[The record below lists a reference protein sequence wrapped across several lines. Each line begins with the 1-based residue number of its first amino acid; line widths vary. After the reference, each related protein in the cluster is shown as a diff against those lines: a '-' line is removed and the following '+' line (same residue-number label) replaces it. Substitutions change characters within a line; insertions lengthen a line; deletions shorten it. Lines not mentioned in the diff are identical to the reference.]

1 MLDIG
6 CRQRCTSALFPA
18 GPANRTHYY
27 MLKGGMFLKKV
38 MSLLLSAV
46 LLSSFYVAAPPKASA
61 ASPIVVS
68 TTIVVPAGQ
77 TYNGNGQ
84 TFVANPNTL
93 GDGSQAEN
101 QKPIFRLEKNA
112 TLKNVIIGAP
122 GADGVHCYGNATIS
136 NVTWLD
142 VGEDALT
149 LKASGTV
156 NITGGGAYKAYDKV
170 FQINAAGTINI
181 KNFRADDI
189 GKLARQNGGTSF
201 AVNFTLD
208 SSDISNVKDS
218 IFRTDSGSS
227 AAKITNTR
235 YRNVPTL
242 FKGFASGK
250 TSQSGNTQY

>member
-1 MLDIG
+1 M
-6 CRQRCTSALFPA
+6 
-18 GPANRTHYY
+18 
-27 MLKGGMFLKKV
+27 KKWLSV
-38 MSLLLSAV
+38 ILSGLLLAV
-46 LLSSFYVAAPPKASA
+46 SFGISPVHAA
-61 ASPIVVS
+61 
-68 TTIVVPAGQ
+68 TIVVNETILVPAGT
-77 TYNGNGQ
+77 TYDGQGQ
-84 TFVANPNTL
+84 TFAANPNTL
-93 GDGSQAEN
+93 GDGSQAEG
-101 QKPIFRLEKNA
+101 QKPIFRLENNA
-112 TLKNVIIGAP
+112 TLKNVNIAAP

-181 KNFRADDI
+181 KNFKANDI
-189 GKLARQNGGTSF
+189 GKLARQNGGTTF

-208 SSDISNVKDS
+208 NSDISDVKDS
-218 IFRTDSGSS
+218 IFRTDSSVS
-227 AAKITNTR
+227 QAKITNTR
-235 YRNVPTL
+235 YHNVPTL

>member
-1 MLDIG
+1 MKKGLG
-6 CRQRCTSALFPA
+6 LF
-18 GPANRTHYY
+18 
-27 MLKGGMFLKKV
+27 
-38 MSLLLSAV
+38 LSFAMISV
-46 LLSSFYVAAPPKASA
+46 FYVTQPVSVSA

-68 TTIVVPAGQ
+68 TTIIVPE
-77 TYNGNGQ
+77 GQ
-84 TFVANPNTL
+84 TFDGSGKTYVANPSTL
-93 GDGSQAEN
+93 GDGGQGEN

-170 FQINAAGTINI
+170 FQANASGTINI

-189 GKLARQNGGTSF
+189 GKLARQNGGTTY

-208 SSDISNVKDS
+208 SSNISNVKDS
-218 IFRTDSGSS
+218 IFRTDSSSS

-235 YRNVPTL
+235 YHNVPTL
-242 FKGFASGK
+242 FKGYAAGK
-250 TSQSGNTQY
+250 TTQSGNTQY